1 MDNQKQLC
9 VFYSDISALR
19 DRSDQPQLWEFLC
32 CARQQK
38 IKQCKNEDDRLRAFG
53 AGLLLEY
60 GLRQYGYTQTIPVIT
75 CSSRVGADR
84 TNTVFAT
91 GKIRLW

>member
-1 MDNQKQLC
+1 MDKQKKLR

-60 GLRQYGYTQTIPVIT
+60 GLLQLCCSRRSHRYCLRVTILPQ
-75 CSSRVGADR
+75 
-84 TNTVFAT
+84 TVFQ
-91 GKIRLW
+91 

>member
-1 MDNQKQLC
+1 MDKQKKLR

-60 GLRQYGYTQTIPVIT
+60 GLRHILGQ
-75 CSSRVGADR
+75 DR
-84 TNTVFAT
+84 KNGFLLCLTSA
-91 GKIRLW
+91 IRACMWQQLLAQRI

>member
-1 MDNQKQLC
+1 MDKQKKLR

-53 AGLLLEY
+53 QVCYWNTVCGSMVTR
-60 GLRQYGYTQTIPVIT
+60 RQYLWDHLQQQ
-75 CSSRVGADR
+75 SWSRPDKHGLCNR
-84 TNTVFAT
+84 
-91 GKIRLW
+91 

>member
-1 MDNQKQLC
+1 MDKQKKLH

-38 IKQCKNEDDRLRAFG
+38 IKQCKMKMTGFVPLGQVCYWNTVCGSMVTRRQYLWDRLLQQSWSRPDKH
-53 AGLLLEY
+53 GL
-60 GLRQYGYTQTIPVIT
+60 
-75 CSSRVGADR
+75 CSR
-84 TNTVFAT
+84 
-91 GKIRLW
+91 

>member
-1 MDNQKQLC
+1 MDNQKQLR

-60 GLRQYGYTQTIPVIT
+60 GLRQYGYTQTYLWDRLLQQSWSRPDKHGL
-75 CSSRVGADR
+75 CSR
-84 TNTVFAT
+84 
-91 GKIRLW
+91 

>member
-1 MDNQKQLC
+1 MDKQKKLR

-53 AGLLLEY
+53 AGLLLQCQAEK
-60 GLRQYGYTQTIPVIT
+60 LQMVNIETLH
-75 CSSRVGADR
+75 
-84 TNTVFAT
+84 
-91 GKIRLW
+91 IRSILIQEI

>member
-1 MDNQKQLC
+1 MDNQKQLR

-60 GLRQYGYTQTIPVIT
+60 GLRQYGYTQTIPVDRLLQQSWSRPDKHGL
-75 CSSRVGADR
+75 CSR
-84 TNTVFAT
+84 
-91 GKIRLW
+91 

>member
-1 MDNQKQLC
+1 MDKQKKLR

-60 GLRQYGYTQTIPVIT
+60 GLRQYGYTQTISVDHLQQQ
-75 CSSRVGADR
+75 SWSRPDKHGLCNR
-84 TNTVFAT
+84 
-91 GKIRLW
+91 

>member
-1 MDNQKQLC
+1 MDNQKKLR

-60 GLRQYGYTQTIPVIT
+60 GLRQYGYTQTIPVG
-75 CSSRVGADR
+75 SPAQQRWSRPDKHGLCNR
-84 TNTVFAT
+84 
-91 GKIRLW
+91 

>member
-1 MDNQKQLC
+1 MDKQKKLR

-60 GLRQYGYTQTIPVIT
+60 GAAVWLHADNT
-75 CSSRVGADR
+75 CGIAYCSRVGADR
-84 TNTVFAT
+84 TNTVFAA